1 MVLSGSVRLARL
13 AGNHARNHAQ
23 RRQSSK
29 SLLAQQPAYER
40 GGQRVKRGGQRI
52 LAEAED
58 ASSFGFANDDGEG
71 DDGDDLYPDLSLWG
85 ENEEKDAGR
94 GVEASGAAAE
104 DEGEDGE
111 GFGEDWRAEG
121 NETAARKKGR
131 TWHKYMK
138 TSREL
143 KRLQNLLPDL
153 EGGSLFDEG
162 EVETL
167 GDGEGGGRSRD
178 RAGRDNLR
186 DLEQQL
192 ERSGLAYVAKGGK
205 PQNVKGVLR
214 NLGWGGEVGEASGSA
229 AAEEEE
235 EGSDIPGGG
244 SIVIDDETAGLFD
257 MEAYAGGADASDEEE
272 DEATKELRRKLEEME
287 DHPYRNASGGG
298 AAAAAVAS
306 EEEIESTLAETP
318 EEGQESDE
326 DDGRA
331 DWAEYEDPPAA
342 SSQEQRLLERAMFS
356 STIRMIHDQ
365 EQQSIDRAR
374 VTWYLKEQFNS
385 EFVLSNYLA
394 HMARSIQEEVDG
406 IEIVSYEETGTFI
419 ARYKPMIMSK
429 VLFDLEE
436 KLKTGE
442 VDIAEIN
449 ELQLQSNRKADL
461 LEKTIAFLCDRS
473 IRMQVRKKWREIA
486 YLEIAVTDQRRPS
499 FSLSLSISA
508 QLAKH
513 LRRNLSFK
521 RDQAELPAE
530 ERLDLDRLEESLGVE
545 RVENIIVGSESGEGA
560 ALAEVEQTTL
570 DFLLKED
577 APSAVEGHEPGTY
590 PTFKPLCEEDYLPDL
605 PEDAVIQFSID
616 GERVEIDLS
625 KVGEQAVW
633 IRQLL
638 GYKKSDRDHMDSF
651 DRMMRKTESAFQ
663 VRPKKRR
670 DKRGPRRGDRNGGG
684 GGHRQVEGRD
694 ESRMF
699 QEAVDIFGTDMSNE
713 QLSG

>member
-1 MVLSGSVRLARL
+1 
-13 AGNHARNHAQ
+13 
-23 RRQSSK
+23 
-29 SLLAQQPAYER
+29 
-40 GGQRVKRGGQRI
+40 
-52 LAEAED
+52 
-58 ASSFGFANDDGEG
+58 
-71 DDGDDLYPDLSLWG
+71 
-85 ENEEKDAGR
+85 
-94 GVEASGAAAE
+94 
-104 DEGEDGE
+104 
-111 GFGEDWRAEG
+111 
-121 NETAARKKGR
+121 
-131 TWHKYMK
+131 
-138 TSREL
+138 
-143 KRLQNLLPDL
+143 
-153 EGGSLFDEG
+153 
-162 EVETL
+162 
-167 GDGEGGGRSRD
+167 
-178 RAGRDNLR
+178 
-186 DLEQQL
+186 
-192 ERSGLAYVAKGGK
+192 
-205 PQNVKGVLR
+205 VLR

-235 EGSDIPGGG
+235 EGSDIPRGG

-257 MEAYAGGADASDEEE
+257 MEAYAGGGEDSDEEE

-473 IRMQVRKKWREIA
+473 IRMQVRKKW
-486 YLEIAVTDQRRPS
+486 
-499 FSLSLSISA
+499 
-508 QLAKH
+508 
-513 LRRNLSFK
+513 
-521 RDQAELPAE
+521 
-530 ERLDLDRLEESLGVE
+530 
-545 RVENIIVGSESGEGA
+545 
-560 ALAEVEQTTL
+560 
-570 DFLLKED
+570 
-577 APSAVEGHEPGTY
+577 
-590 PTFKPLCEEDYLPDL
+590 
-605 PEDAVIQFSID
+605 
-616 GERVEIDLS
+616 
-625 KVGEQAVW
+625 
-633 IRQLL
+633 
-638 GYKKSDRDHMDSF
+638 
-651 DRMMRKTESAFQ
+651 
-663 VRPKKRR
+663 
-670 DKRGPRRGDRNGGG
+670 
-684 GGHRQVEGRD
+684 
-694 ESRMF
+694 
-699 QEAVDIFGTDMSNE
+699 
-713 QLSG
+713 